1 MLGEVSP
8 LLAQVEGVSHRFMGR
23 IGGTSPHPWRSLNT
37 SFDVDDAPGRV
48 EENLARVRFQVGVP
62 RGALYA
68 CTQVHGAAVEIVTGD
83 EDPALVLAKPADA
96 LVTTARDVAVGV
108 RTADCAPVLL
118 ATDDGSG
125 VAAVHVGWRGAVG
138 GIIEAAVAA
147 LCQATARAP
156 AQVIASVG
164 PCIGQDAFEVGPEV
178 VAAARAA
185 AGDVDALVRPGRDDR
200 LHLDLGGLALALLAK
215 AGVTRA
221 DRVGACTATR
231 TELYF
236 SHRAEHGQTGR
247 QLSVIARAAPPHL
260 DDEAFR

>member
-1 MLGEVSP
+1 MLGECSP
-8 LLAQVEGVSHRFMGR
+8 LLSGVGGVSHRFFGR
-23 IGGTSPHPWRSLNT
+23 VGGTSPHPWRSLNI

-62 RGALYA
+62 RGALYT
-68 CTQVHGAAVEIVTGD
+68 CTQVHGAEVVVLSGE
-83 EDPALVLAKPADA
+83 EDPAEVLLRRADA

-118 ATDDGSG
+118 VADNGAG
-125 VAAVHVGWRGAVG
+125 VAAIHAGWRGAVG
-138 GIIEAAVAA
+138 GVIGASVTA
-147 LCQATARAP
+147 LCRVASVTPDRL
-156 AQVIASVG
+156 VASVG

-178 VAAARAA
+178 LAAARAVLT
-185 AGDVDALVRPGRDDR
+185 DVETLARPGRDDR
-200 LHLDLGGLALALLAK
+200 AHLDLGGLALALLAQ

-221 DRVGACTATR
+221 DRVGACTAINLDR
-231 TELYF
+231 YF

-247 QLSVIARAAPPHL
+247 QLSAIARAEPPDL